1 MTIRNRNRKAY
12 QRQRRAERR
21 FRSAMRMAWIS
32 G

>member
-1 MTIRNRNRKAY
+1 MTTRNRTRKAY

-21 FRSAMRMAWIS
+21 FRRAMRMAWVN